1 MQRAPI
7 DKWLNHRGSVPAF
20 QICLA
25 FLHCLFS
32 PNHVSVYCFVKLNLK
47 ATIQN
52 EFIDKKLDDCY
63 FVKIEYQGECCKN
76 IAFITVD
83 GSREFFRNWKVF

>member
-1 MQRAPI
+1 MFNISVVQRAPI

-52 EFIDKKLDDCY
+52 EFIDKKL
-63 FVKIEYQGECCKN
+63 
-76 IAFITVD
+76 
-83 GSREFFRNWKVF
+83 R